1 MDFLT
6 VQNIVEATSGTYHG
20 PESLLE
26 KEIRGAEM
34 DSRLIEKDFLFIPLK
49 GERVDAHTFIPQVF
63 EAGALITLSDRDIEG
78 VPYIRVKDTEKALRD
93 LATWYRKT
101 LDIPVIGIT
110 GSVGKTSTK
119 EVIASVLSEK
129 YDVLKTAGNYNNAI
143 GLPLT
148 ILKIRRHHTAAV
160 LEMGISD
167 FGEMDVLT
175 RMAQPTIGVMTNIGV
190 SHMENLKT
198 QAGILKE
205 KSALFHR
212 MTPDGLAILNGDDPL
227 LKDFTDLPCRRV
239 LYGTKSAFPYRAQN
253 TVSLNLSGTKAD
265 FVLPNGTFSVTVPVP
280 GEHMVLNALSAAA
293 TGDALG
299 LSSDAIKRGIEK
311 LQPVSGRSHL
321 IKTDTFTLIDD
332 CYNANPV
339 STKAALKTLSGAS
352 GRKVAILGDMFELGE
367 KEADLHFETG
377 AFAGTLNI
385 DLLIGI
391 GALSLST
398 VEGAKKAGTPAR
410 HFASIDDFLNV
421 KDDVLHDQDT
431 ILIKAS
437 NSMHFHRIVEALS

>member
-1 MDFLT
+1 
-6 VQNIVEATSGTYHG
+6 
-20 PESLLE
+20 
-26 KEIRGAEM
+26 
-34 DSRLIEKDFLFIPLK
+34 
-49 GERVDAHTFIPQVF
+49 
-63 EAGALITLSDRDIEG
+63 
-78 VPYIRVKDTEKALRD
+78 
-93 LATWYRKT
+93 
-101 LDIPVIGIT
+101 
-110 GSVGKTSTK
+110 
-119 EVIASVLSEK
+119 
-129 YDVLKTAGNYNNAI
+129 
-143 GLPLT
+143 
-148 ILKIRRHHTAAV
+148 
-160 LEMGISD
+160 
-167 FGEMDVLT
+167 
-175 RMAQPTIGVMTNIGV
+175 
-190 SHMENLKT
+190 
-198 QAGILKE
+198 
-205 KSALFHR
+205 
-212 MTPDGLAILNGDDPL
+212 
-227 LKDFTDLPCRRV
+227 
-239 LYGTKSAFPYRAQN
+239 
-253 TVSLNLSGTKAD
+253 
-265 FVLPNGTFSVTVPVP
+265 
-280 GEHMVLNALSAAA
+280 MVLNALSAAA

-410 HFASIDDFLNV
+410 HFASIDDFLNA